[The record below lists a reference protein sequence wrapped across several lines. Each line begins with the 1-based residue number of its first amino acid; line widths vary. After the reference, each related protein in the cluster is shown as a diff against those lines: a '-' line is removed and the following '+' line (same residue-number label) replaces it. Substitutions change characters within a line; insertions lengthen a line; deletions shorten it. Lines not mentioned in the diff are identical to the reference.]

1 MSAAMLRAFV
11 ASLVIFAV
19 LVGWVWVQRSYA
31 AFAQRNPQLGP
42 FRAPDGGCGGG
53 CACKAGHCEP
63 R

>member
-1 MSAAMLRAFV
+1 MLRAFV

-19 LVGWVWVQRSYA
+19 LVGWVWVQWSYA

-42 FRAPDGGCGGG
+42 FRAPDGGGG